1 MSDNITFED
10 RVKFHYFGLGS
21 GRVTIA
27 YQLDSDRDNPIRSV
41 RFGFAFC
48 SPKDLFSKKDFKV
61 PVYGEVFEPK
71 YNKMVKQIVSHTVEK
86 GGRTRAIERLTSN
99 PVELSAYVADGE
111 NAVIACIEAMENY
124 CYDQAPSWR
133 DKATYRH
140 TRSGNHEI
148 ARDGVKVVITQ
159 EGIELHSPWEGV
171 QML

>member
-27 YQLDSDRDNPIRSV
+27 YKLDSDRDNPIRTV
-41 RFGFAFC
+41 QFGFAFC
-48 SPKDLFSKKDFKV
+48 SPKDFFSKKDYNV

-71 YNKMVKQIVSHTVEK
+71 YNKNVKKIVSYTTEK
-86 GGRTRAIERLTSN
+86 GGRSRALERLGLN
-99 PVELSAYVADGE
+99 PVELSAYVPDGD
-111 NAVIACIEAMENY
+111 NAVLCCIEAMENY
-124 CYDQAPSWR
+124 CYEQAPSWR
-133 DKATYRH
+133 DKVTYRH

-148 ARDGVKVVITQ
+148 SRDGVKVVLTQ

-171 QML
+171 TML